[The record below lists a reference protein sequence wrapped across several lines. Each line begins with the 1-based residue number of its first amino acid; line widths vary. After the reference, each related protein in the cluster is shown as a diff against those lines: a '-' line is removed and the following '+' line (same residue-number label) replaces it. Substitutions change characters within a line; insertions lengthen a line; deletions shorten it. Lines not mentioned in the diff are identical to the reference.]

1 MDYIWT
7 PWRYQYMK
15 QAESNKLPECI
26 FCDAANRKDDHE
38 TLVAYRGKKVF
49 IILNRYPY
57 TSGHVM
63 IVPYAHVGDLASA
76 DPEALAEMMHLA
88 QRVEGAFRANYK
100 PDGMNVGM
108 NIGRAGGAGVVG
120 HIHLHVLPALV
131 RRFQF
136 HDRRRRNARA
146 SRRPQHDVHS
156 SSRISHVR
164 PRRIPVN
171 LALTE
176 DQQLLQKSVRE
187 FAESEVKPL
196 ARENDET
203 GKFPRELFR
212 KAAELG
218 LTGVA
223 IPESEG
229 GAGFD
234 HVSYTIVIE
243 EISRACASTGV
254 ILSVQNSLYC
264 DPIHRLGT
272 VEQKQKFLLPFA
284 RGEKI
289 GCYALTEPQAGSNA
303 AALQTKAVKQGDKYI
318 INGTKAWI
326 TNGGAADAAIV
337 YVNTDPPKGEKGI
350 TALIVEKGTPGFKVG
365 KEEKKLGINAT
376 ACSELVFTDC
386 EVPESNRIGSE
397 GEGYKVALST
407 LDGGRIGIAAQACG
421 IAQGAFEAALEYS
434 KQRMAFGHPISQ
446 FQAIQFMLA
455 DMSTEL
461 DAARLLIRKAA
472 WKQDTGARFSMDA
485 AIAKLFASEMSTRV
499 THKAIQIHGGN
510 GYSREYPVERN
521 YRDARITEIYE
532 GTSEIQ
538 RLVISSWVLKQ

>member
-1 MDYIWT
+1 
-7 PWRYQYMK
+7 
-15 QAESNKLPECI
+15 
-26 FCDAANRKDDHE
+26 
-38 TLVAYRGKKVF
+38 
-49 IILNRYPY
+49 
-57 TSGHVM
+57 
-63 IVPYAHVGDLASA
+63 
-76 DPEALAEMMHLA
+76 
-88 QRVEGAFRANYK
+88 
-100 PDGMNVGM
+100 
-108 NIGRAGGAGVVG
+108 
-120 HIHLHVLPALV
+120 
-131 RRFQF
+131 
-136 HDRRRRNARA
+136 
-146 SRRPQHDVHS
+146 
-156 SSRISHVR
+156 
-164 PRRIPVN
+164 VN
-171 LALTE
+171 LGLTE
-176 DQQLLQKSVRE
+176 EQKLLQNSVRE
-187 FAESEVKPL
+187 FAESEVKPI
-196 ARENDET
+196 AKEIDET
-203 GKFPRELFR
+203 GRFPRETFQ

-223 IPESEG
+223 LPESEG

-234 HVSYTIVIE
+234 HIAYSIVIE
-243 EISRACASTGV
+243 EISRCCASTGV

-264 DPIHRLGT
+264 DPLHRYGT
-272 VEQKQKFLLPFA
+272 EEQKKRLLLPFA

-303 AALQTKAVKQGDKYI
+303 AALQTKAVRAGDKYV

-337 YVNTDPPKGEKGI
+337 YVNSDPPQGEKGI
-350 TALIVEKGTPGFKVG
+350 TALVVEKDTPGFKVG
-365 KEEKKLGINAT
+365 KEEKKLGINGT

-386 EVPESNRIGSE
+386 EVPATNRIGNE

-407 LDGGRIGIAAQACG
+407 LDGGRIGIAAQAVG
-421 IAQGAFEAALEYS
+421 ISQGAFEAALAYS

-455 DMSTEL
+455 DLSTEI
-461 DAARLLIRKAA
+461 DAARLLVRKAA

-485 AIAKLFASEMSTRV
+485 AIAKLFSSEMATRV

-538 RLVISSWVLKQ
+538 RLVIASWVLRS